1 MKAESSEVAL
11 TKAVRPAVSVRNV
24 TKTFDRRFVRGGHT
38 TFKTQLLQPFRR
50 GTYKEKLARS
60 KIEVLKGLSFDILP
74 GETVGIIGRNGA
86 GKSSLLKLLTG
97 IYKPTS
103 GTIEKNGRVSAL
115 LELGAGFH
123 PEFSGR
129 ENIFMNGMILGLSKK
144 ELKRREQEIIDFS
157 ELGDFIDAP
166 VRTYSSGMYMRLA
179 FSIAVNVDPDIL
191 IIDEVL
197 AVGDEHF
204 QHKSKTK
211 LDEFKKKSTA
221 IILVTHDLGTVEQWC
236 SRAIWLDEGRI
247 GADGEPRAVIGAYR
261 TRVAE
266 RESGAT
272 PDLPVGSVAH
282 APLASAPAGD
292 GQASPDAAA
301 GAVPDGAGAESA
313 PGNDAEAATPA
324 PVAKRWG
331 NREVVIREVRM
342 LGREG
347 KETSV
352 VDPESEMALELHFE
366 ASRDIEDYCFGV
378 GIFRTDGVQVFGTNT
393 QIDRDAQGLEL
404 PKVLP
409 RRGVVRFEVARA
421 GFIEANYLVDV
432 ACHTKNGVDYDY
444 HKGAF
449 TFAVR
454 SEVRDVGVYRP
465 QHRWELRDLATS
477 EPS

>member
-1 MKAESSEVAL
+1 MRPESPEVAL
-11 TKAVRPAVSVRNV
+11 ARAVRPAVSVRDV
-24 TKTFDRRFVRGGHT
+24 TKTFDRRFVRGGYT

-50 GTYKEKLARS
+50 GKYKEELARS
-60 KIEVLKGLSFDILP
+60 KIEVLKGLSFDIMP

-103 GTIEKNGRVSAL
+103 GTISKNGRISAL

-261 TRVAE
+261 TRVNEA
-266 RESGAT
+266 ESGNY
-272 PDLPVGSVAH
+272 
-282 APLASAPAGD
+282 LA
-292 GQASPDAAA
+292 QEA
-301 GAVPDGAGAESA
+301 GAGSSGGVAAQEHEQPSESRVVEGQELAPSTDSAEPELA
-313 PGNDAEAATPA
+313 PEP
-324 PVAKRWG
+324 PKRWG
-331 NREVVIREVRM
+331 DRRVEITSLR
-342 LGREG
+342 LLDGRG
-347 KETSV
+347 
-352 VDPESEMALELHFE
+352 VDRRVFAAGEPLTVEIDYRARLRVEE
-366 ASRDIEDYCFGV
+366 ANI
-378 GIFRTDGVQVFGTNT
+378 GIGFLAPSGAWLFGTNVKLD
-393 QIDRDAQGLEL
+393 DRECPTLEGEG
-404 PKVLP
+404 
-409 RRGVVRFEVARA
+409 RIRCVVQSNTLVAR
-421 GFIEANYLVDV
+421 GIRVDV
-432 ACHTKNGVDYDY
+432 AIVGPKDEAYD
-444 HKGAF
+444 F
-449 TFAVR
+449 WTFAAQID
-454 SEVRDVGVYRP
+454 SVGPLVGRLGSN
-465 QHRWELRDLATS
+465 HLELEWTLDGVALEEKRGSAA
-477 EPS
+477 